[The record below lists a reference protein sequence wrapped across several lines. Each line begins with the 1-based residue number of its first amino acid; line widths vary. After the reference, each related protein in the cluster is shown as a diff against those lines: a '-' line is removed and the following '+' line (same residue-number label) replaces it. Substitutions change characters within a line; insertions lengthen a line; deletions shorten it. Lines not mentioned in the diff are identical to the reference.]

1 MKKTDIHLAL
11 DRMCESWL
19 QNFSDLKSG
28 RITISES
35 RRRSKELDKDMKVIK
50 KAIREEKRS
59 DDPITKAV
67 IHLGKLCGMDN
78 SDSGSEAFV
87 EQLHL
92 CTGRTMGDIDESHA
106 EEGLCL
112 DACRVLADRLKK
124 KEKAANCVQF
134 QCGGHVPRADTA
146 QGEEPAFCR
155 QHVVKGQT
163 LARASIDGR
172 ADQRSLDTRE
182 SRGIDNRRPG
192 VDRDRPLKEE
202 S

>member
-19 QNFSDLKSG
+19 QNFSDLESG

-35 RRRSKELDKDMKVIK
+35 RRRSKELNKDMKVIK

-124 KEKAANCVQF
+124 RE
-134 QCGGHVPRADTA
+134 G
-146 QGEEPAFCR
+146 R
-155 QHVVKGQT
+155 Q
-163 LARASIDGR
+163 LRSIPM
-172 ADQRSLDTRE
+172 
-182 SRGIDNRRPG
+182 RRPRSPRG
-192 VDRDRPLKEE
+192 HGTRQRTSILPPTRR
-202 S
+202 

>member
-1 MKKTDIHLAL
+1 VKKTDIHLAL

-50 KAIREEKRS
+50 KAIREEERS

-78 SDSGSEAFV
+78 SDSGAEAFV

-92 CTGRTMGDIDESHA
+92 CTARTIGDIDESHA
-106 EEGLCL
+106 EEGLSL

-124 KEKAANCVQF
+124 REGRQLRSIPMRR
-134 QCGGHVPRADTA
+134 HIPRVDMA
-146 QGEEPAFCR
+146 QGEEPAFRR
-155 QHVVKGQT
+155 QPIVKGQT

-172 ADQRSLDTRE
+172 ARS
-182 SRGIDNRRPG
+182 S
-192 VDRDRPLKEE
+192 K
-202 S
+202 

>member
-1 MKKTDIHLAL
+1 
-11 DRMCESWL
+11 MCESWL
-19 QNFSDLKSG
+19 QNFSDLESG

-35 RRRSKELDKDMKVIK
+35 RRRSKELDKDMNVIK

-78 SDSGSEAFV
+78 SDSGAEAFV

-92 CTGRTMGDIDESHA
+92 CTARTMGDIDESHA

-124 KEKAANCVQF
+124 RE
-134 QCGGHVPRADTA
+134 GHQLRSIPIRRGRFPRAHGPRRKTTA
-146 QGEEPAFCR
+146 TSPTLEE
-155 QHVVKGQT
+155 H
-163 LARASIDGR
+163 
-172 ADQRSLDTRE
+172 
-182 SRGIDNRRPG
+182 
-192 VDRDRPLKEE
+192 
-202 S
+202 

>member
-35 RRRSKELDKDMKVIK
+35 RRRSKELDKDMKMIK

-124 KEKAANCVQF
+124 REGRQLRSIPMRRGRSRVAKSF
-134 QCGGHVPRADTA
+134 LI
-146 QGEEPAFCR
+146 GE
-155 QHVVKGQT
+155 
-163 LARASIDGR
+163 
-172 ADQRSLDTRE
+172 
-182 SRGIDNRRPG
+182 
-192 VDRDRPLKEE
+192 PLRW
-202 S
+202 

>member
-1 MKKTDIHLAL
+1 
-11 DRMCESWL
+11 
-19 QNFSDLKSG
+19 
-28 RITISES
+28 
-35 RRRSKELDKDMKVIK
+35 MKVIK

-92 CTGRTMGDIDESHA
+92 CTARTMGDIDESHA

-124 KEKAANCVQF
+124 REGRQLRSIPMRRARSPR
-134 QCGGHVPRADTA
+134 GHGPRRRTSI
-146 QGEEPAFCR
+146 PSP
-155 QHVVKGQT
+155 
-163 LARASIDGR
+163 SIDGR
-172 ADQRSLDTRE
+172 AR
-182 SRGIDNRRPG
+182 I
-192 VDRDRPLKEE
+192 KEA
-202 S
+202 

>member
-1 MKKTDIHLAL
+1 
-11 DRMCESWL
+11 MCESWL

-35 RRRSKELDKDMKVIK
+35 RRRSKKLDKDMKVIK

-78 SDSGSEAFV
+78 SDSGAEAFV

-92 CTGRTMGDIDESHA
+92 YTARTMGDIDESHA
-106 EEGLCL
+106 EEGLSL

-124 KEKAANCVQF
+124 REGRQLRSIPVRRPRS
-134 QCGGHVPRADTA
+134 PRADTA
-146 QGEEPAFCR
+146 QGKEPAFRR
-155 QHVVKGQT
+155 QHVVKGQI
-163 LARASIDGR
+163 LARAAIDGR
-172 ADQRSLDTRE
+172 AR
-182 SRGIDNRRPG
+182 I
-192 VDRDRPLKEE
+192 KEA
-202 S
+202 

>member
-124 KEKAANCVQF
+124 RE
-134 QCGGHVPRADTA
+134 GHQLRSIPIRRARSPRGHGPRRRTSI
-146 QGEEPAFCR
+146 PSP
-155 QHVVKGQT
+155 
-163 LARASIDGR
+163 SIDGR
-172 ADQRSLDTRE
+172 AR
-182 SRGIDNRRPG
+182 I
-192 VDRDRPLKEE
+192 KEA
-202 S
+202 

>member
-124 KEKAANCVQF
+124 EKAANCVQF
-134 QCGGHVPRADTA
+134 QCGGHVPRADMA
-146 QGEEPAFCR
+146 QGEEPAFRR

-172 ADQRSLDTRE
+172 AR
-182 SRGIDNRRPG
+182 I
-192 VDRDRPLKEE
+192 KEA
-202 S
+202 